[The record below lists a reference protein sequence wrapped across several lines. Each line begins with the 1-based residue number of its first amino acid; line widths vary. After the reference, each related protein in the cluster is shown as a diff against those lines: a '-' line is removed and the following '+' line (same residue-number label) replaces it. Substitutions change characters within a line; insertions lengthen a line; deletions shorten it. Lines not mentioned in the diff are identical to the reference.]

1 MCIVCLSLALFV
13 YLSFKVRPYS
23 IFTLAKFDK
32 RCRPKL
38 VGFCKLSY
46 VYPNIPERV
55 SGNELEFGKP
65 NPRLLYRHW
74 IPLVLHLH
82 CHFLPEANS
91 SSRSPHCGKSQ
102 IFVKTAQF
110 QNPYIFWPQIAQNLI
125 QKNSRFLLSKNC
137 QKNRF
142 LPQCVL
148 RRLRWCLRNEHGSGH
163 RMNFRNA
170 IYHYGHFG

>member
-1 MCIVCLSLALFV
+1 MCIVCLSFALFV

-32 RCRPKL
+32 RCRPKP

-102 IFVKTAQF
+102 IFVKKFNF
-110 QNPYIFWPQIAQNLI
+110 QVSVKLNFIMTKNWVLTQCVPSKLWQLWSFDLFPKKYWFDVLKLTNIYSWVL
-125 QKNSRFLLSKNC
+125 QKNYS
-137 QKNRF
+137 
-142 LPQCVL
+142 
-148 RRLRWCLRNEHGSGH
+148 
-163 RMNFRNA
+163 
-170 IYHYGHFG
+170 